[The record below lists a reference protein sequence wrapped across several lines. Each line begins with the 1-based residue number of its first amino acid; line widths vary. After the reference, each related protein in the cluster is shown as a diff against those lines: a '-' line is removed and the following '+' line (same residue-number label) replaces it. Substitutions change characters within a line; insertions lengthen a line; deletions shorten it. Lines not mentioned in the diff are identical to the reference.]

1 MDQPVTIN
9 YDSFTEENFDPVVWL
24 NAIFDGNQNDQKKLA
39 NNLVFKLQLMIEET
53 NDSLQE
59 ISQRMV
65 TSLPKIMGEADVLGL
80 EATELFKQ
88 IVSVRTNLICSD
100 QQNSELIETMI
111 QMDRAKKRLEDLYQA
126 LQEANN
132 WSILSV
138 DVEKVFENGDLES
151 ISNKLLKMQNSLQ
164 LLSLSDA
171 DSVDLDDKIK
181 TLNELKDRFETLIQ
195 PKFIEILTNSPDSFV
210 HLLKIFKDLNRF
222 EKLIDFYKSFIK
234 NQVLNEWKTYMS
246 LQNDQTIFDKLNFLY
261 DKIQTVFKVQISFS
275 QKHIYAEDL
284 GKNLTLVCETLTATI
299 SSLEPSIETLID
311 QSLQK
316 QALINRS
323 KHLNELKQFSQVF
336 LKNIKFIIGNQAC
349 FEKRSEDQTNISDE
363 DFDSLKR
370 FIRIIY
376 QPFGKMNVNYCRF
389 ESEKLKE
396 EFDSILTRY
405 DDLICD
411 VTVKKLFSLTKESFN
426 NYSNYVESYPLL
438 IIDEIER
445 FLLNYL
451 RKASEKIDSLKFSDY
466 QSIKSSKIL
475 TNLTPE
481 WNEIQ
486 KYLFYFQTS
495 GEFLNQLN
503 ELNQK
508 IFNTFIE
515 YENKINQNSTISTD
529 IFAKIFQRLDL
540 YILNLDKDDE
550 LSERLRILLSNPN
563 QINRYAMDEAKK
575 FIKKIAK
582 KICSS
587 LFEYVRIYFE
597 NFDVLTGKQR
607 NPNQLKTNANHY
619 DDDHEIKSDEDAFDD
634 DQDSIAL
641 LPNEYI
647 TQIGQYLLMLPQ
659 HFETFNLNE
668 NQAFRTAF
676 QNSKEIFQPN
686 KIASSQDIE
695 KSNTEMILEFAL
707 TETSKAF
714 IDQIYKMTMRIKK
727 YDGVKRTNKLKLNT
741 RKQLIAD
748 LSYLDAVCGDLGYH
762 NEFIGII
769 IRVFK
774 ESDSNL
780 DNLAQNLSKEDQKI
794 FQTIKEVIRC

>member
-171 DSVDLDDKIK
+171 DSVDLDDKTK

-411 VTVKKLFSLTKESFN
+411 VTVKKLFSLTKESFK
-426 NYSNYVESYPLL
+426 NYSTM
-438 IIDEIER
+438 
-445 FLLNYL
+445 LN
-451 RKASEKIDSLKFSDY
+451 
-466 QSIKSSKIL
+466 
-475 TNLTPE
+475 
-481 WNEIQ
+481 
-486 KYLFYFQTS
+486 
-495 GEFLNQLN
+495 
-503 ELNQK
+503 
-508 IFNTFIE
+508 
-515 YENKINQNSTISTD
+515 
-529 IFAKIFQRLDL
+529 
-540 YILNLDKDDE
+540 
-550 LSERLRILLSNPN
+550 RIRS
-563 QINRYAMDEAKK
+563 
-575 FIKKIAK
+575 
-582 KICSS
+582 
-587 LFEYVRIYFE
+587 
-597 NFDVLTGKQR
+597 
-607 NPNQLKTNANHY
+607 
-619 DDDHEIKSDEDAFDD
+619 
-634 DQDSIAL
+634 
-641 LPNEYI
+641 
-647 TQIGQYLLMLPQ
+647 
-659 HFETFNLNE
+659 
-668 NQAFRTAF
+668 
-676 QNSKEIFQPN
+676 
-686 KIASSQDIE
+686 
-695 KSNTEMILEFAL
+695 
-707 TETSKAF
+707 
-714 IDQIYKMTMRIKK
+714 
-727 YDGVKRTNKLKLNT
+727 
-741 RKQLIAD
+741 
-748 LSYLDAVCGDLGYH
+748 
-762 NEFIGII
+762 
-769 IRVFK
+769 
-774 ESDSNL
+774 
-780 DNLAQNLSKEDQKI
+780 
-794 FQTIKEVIRC
+794 